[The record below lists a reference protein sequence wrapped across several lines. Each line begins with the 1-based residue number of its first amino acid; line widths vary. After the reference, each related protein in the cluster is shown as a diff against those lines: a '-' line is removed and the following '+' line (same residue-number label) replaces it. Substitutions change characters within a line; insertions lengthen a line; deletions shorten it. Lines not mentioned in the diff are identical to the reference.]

1 MKNIAPDQI
10 LLYYDYPQ
18 VFLALDAVGT
28 RFVCMATSETDSGPG
43 YTCLPIS
50 DIRAHKLAAGEI
62 DLRTVFETPELAEIY
77 ESVTNSA
84 VDEQLHIVLSSH
96 TEINAD
102 LLPAPGIVFN
112 YSDEVASKAS
122 ELNATVSYVS
132 LSVPEALAAAR
143 IKTDTLAEFLRLFQ
157 SALKQ
162 LTKLSART
170 VKSASR
176 VEDQS
181 FCTDVFGFS
190 KGSFTVH
197 LRSSQEG
204 NIFGD
209 NVLLSMAFS
218 KLNTFLSLADTPDDA
233 IAFLQEA
240 KGHTASALIRLLTFF
255 SENSCPVKHRWA
267 SPDMSISESS
277 EATLVRI
284 QDLVS
289 LCKARQDLSTEEVVL
304 VGVVL
309 SASVETDT
317 WKVLNEFDKKAYSG
331 EVKLGSDI
339 TIGGITLES
348 VRYRLY
354 CEEVIEVAPATHK
367 ESKRLYLTRIEQLV
381 D

>member
-1 MKNIAPDQI
+1 M
-10 LLYYDYPQ
+10 
-18 VFLALDAVGT
+18 V
-28 RFVCMATSETDSGPG
+28 TSETDSGPR

-50 DIRAHKLAAGEI
+50 NLRAHKLATGKI
-62 DLRTVFETPELAEIY
+62 DLRTVFETPELVEIY
-77 ESVTNSA
+77 ESVTTTA
-84 VDEQLHIVLSSH
+84 ADEQLHIVLSSH
-96 TEINAD
+96 TKINAD
-102 LLPAPGIVFN
+102 LLPAPGIFFN
-112 YSDEVASKAS
+112 YYDEVASKAS

-132 LSVPEALAAAR
+132 LSVPEAVTSAR
-143 IKTDTLAEFLRLFQ
+143 IKTDTLSEFLRLFQ

-170 VKSASR
+170 VKSTIR

-190 KGSFTVH
+190 QGSFTVH
-197 LRSSQEG
+197 LRSTQEG
-204 NIFGD
+204 NLFGD

-240 KGHTASALIRLLTFF
+240 KGHTASALIRLLTFL

-267 SPDMSISESS
+267 SPDMIFSESS

-317 WKVLNEFDKKAYSG
+317 WKVLNEFDKKSYSG

-367 ESKRLYLTRIEQLV
+367 ESKRLYLTRIEQLA